1 MHRLLHSLTITPK
14 MPPTHTSLNAPTKND
29 SGKLK
34 PITRKRVGLAGF
46 KAPARA
52 HTEIYDPS
60 GATKLGEVTSG
71 TFSPSLNKPIAMGYV
86 AKDFAAEGSK
96 VAVKVRGK
104 LQEAEVV
111 KMPFVPQRYYKP
123 E

>member
-1 MHRLLHSLTITPK
+1 MHR
-14 MPPTHTSLNAPTKND
+14 
-29 SGKLK
+29 GKLK

-60 GATKLGEVTSG
+60 GATKVGEVTSG

-86 AKDFAAEGSK
+86 AKDFADEGSK

-104 LQEAEVV
+104 LQEAQVV
-111 KMPFVPQRYYKP
+111 KMPFTPQRYFKP